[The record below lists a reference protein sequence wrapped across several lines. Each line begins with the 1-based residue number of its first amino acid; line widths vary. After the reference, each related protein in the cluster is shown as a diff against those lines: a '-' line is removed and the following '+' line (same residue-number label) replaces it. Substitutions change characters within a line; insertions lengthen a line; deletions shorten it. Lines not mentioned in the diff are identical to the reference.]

1 MTLVDSPSD
10 ESVGKGNKNLVELWL
25 FHLGIDL
32 SPLAQDNGMD
42 SPFKDGISCA
52 KLDHHLPS
60 VQRKGGVIMK
70 RTTIGIDIAKQVFE
84 MYVEEGGTQSVER
97 KRLSRKKLLPWFA
110 HRPPALVGMEACG
123 GAHYWARELTK
134 LGHEV
139 RLIAPQY
146 VKPWVQTNK
155 SDAADARA
163 ICRAVQEPGMR
174 FVGMASEAQQTVQA
188 VHRVRSRYLD
198 NRTALVNQTRGIL
211 LEYGVAIPQGVASVR
226 KMLALLLTEDRWSA
240 LVRQFLADQQ
250 AELED
255 WDTKIEAVTAQIK
268 RENARQ
274 PICQR
279 LEQARGIGPLGASA
293 LWAKAA
299 GQAYQNGRHVAAA
312 LGLVLKHTGTGGQVR
327 LGGISKRGDRYLRQL
342 LIHGARAVVRQVGE
356 KPDRLSCWIRRLVA
370 RRGMN
375 KAIVALANKNARM
388 AFALIYNDQPYDV
401 AKMCGAV

>member
-1 MTLVDSPSD
+1 
-10 ESVGKGNKNLVELWL
+10 
-25 FHLGIDL
+25 
-32 SPLAQDNGMD
+32 
-42 SPFKDGISCA
+42 
-52 KLDHHLPS
+52 
-60 VQRKGGVIMK
+60 MK
-70 RTTIGIDIAKQVFE
+70 RTTIGIDLAKNVFE
-84 MYVEEGGTQSVER
+84 VYVEDEGGQDITR
-97 KRLSRKKLLPWFA
+97 CRLSRKKMLPWFA
-110 HRPPALVGMEACG
+110 NRAPALVGMEACG
-123 GAHYWARELTK
+123 GAHYWARELAK
-134 LGHEV
+134 LGHTV

-155 SDAADARA
+155 SDQADARA

-188 VHRVRSRYLD
+188 LHRVRSRYLD

-211 LEYGVAIPQGVASVR
+211 LEYGVAIPMGVASVR
-226 KMLALLLTEDRWSA
+226 KTLALLLTEERWSA

-250 AELED
+250 AELEE

-293 LWAKAA
+293 LWAKTA

-312 LGLVLKHTGTGGQVR
+312 LGLVPKHTGTGGKVR
-327 LGGISKRGDRYLRQL
+327 LGRISKRGDRYLRQL

-356 KPDRLSCWIRRLVA
+356 QPDCLSCWIRRVVA

-388 AFALIYNDQPYDV
+388 AFALISKAQPYDV

>member
-1 MTLVDSPSD
+1 
-10 ESVGKGNKNLVELWL
+10 
-25 FHLGIDL
+25 
-32 SPLAQDNGMD
+32 
-42 SPFKDGISCA
+42 
-52 KLDHHLPS
+52 
-60 VQRKGGVIMK
+60 
-70 RTTIGIDIAKQVFE
+70 
-84 MYVEEGGTQSVER
+84 
-97 KRLSRKKLLPWFA
+97 
-110 HRPPALVGMEACG
+110 
-123 GAHYWARELTK
+123 
-134 LGHEV
+134 
-139 RLIAPQY
+139 LIAPQY

-155 SDAADARA
+155 SDQADARA

-188 VHRVRSRYLD
+188 LHRVRSRYLD

-211 LEYGVAIPQGVASVR
+211 LEYGVAIPKGVASVR
-226 KMLALLLTEDRWSA
+226 KALPLLLAEARWA
-240 LVRQFLADQQ
+240 PLLQQFLTDQR

-255 WDTKIEAVTAQIK
+255 WDAKMKAVTAQIN

-299 GQAYQNGRHVAAA
+299 GQSYQNGRHVAAA
-312 LGLVLKHTGTGGQVR
+312 LGLVPKHTGTGGKVR

-370 RRGMN
+370 RRGIN
-375 KAIVALANKNARM
+375 KAVVALANKNARV
-388 AFALIYNDQPYDV
+388 AFAIIYNDQTYDV
-401 AKMCGAV
+401 TKVCGAV

>member
-1 MTLVDSPSD
+1 
-10 ESVGKGNKNLVELWL
+10 
-25 FHLGIDL
+25 
-32 SPLAQDNGMD
+32 
-42 SPFKDGISCA
+42 
-52 KLDHHLPS
+52 
-60 VQRKGGVIMK
+60 MK
-70 RTTIGIDIAKQVFE
+70 RTTIGIDIAKNVFE
-84 MYVEEGGTQSVER
+84 IYVEDGSNQVVAR
-97 KRLSRKKLLPWFA
+97 KRLSRKKMLPWFA
-110 HRPPALVGMEACG
+110 NHPPALVGMEACG

-139 RLIAPQY
+139 RLLAPQY

-174 FVGMASEAQQTVQA
+174 FVGMASEVQQTVQA
-188 VHRVRSRYLD
+188 LHRVRSRYLG
-198 NRTALVNQTRGIL
+198 NRTALVNQIRGIL
-211 LEYGVAIPQGVASVR
+211 LEYGVAIPPGVASVR
-226 KMLALLLTEDRWSA
+226 NALPLLLAEERWSG

-250 AELED
+250 AELRY

-293 LWAKAA
+293 LWAKIA
-299 GQAYQNGRHVAAA
+299 GQAYRNGRHVAAA
-312 LGLVLKHTGTGGQVR
+312 LGLVPKHTGTGGKVR

-356 KPDRLSCWIRRLVA
+356 KPDCLSCWIRRVVA

-388 AFALIYNDQPYDV
+388 AFALLAKAQPYDV
-401 AKMCGAV
+401 AKLCEAV

>member
-1 MTLVDSPSD
+1 
-10 ESVGKGNKNLVELWL
+10 
-25 FHLGIDL
+25 
-32 SPLAQDNGMD
+32 MD
-42 SPFKDGISCA
+42 SPFADGIECA
-52 KLDHHLPS
+52 KLEESTTSNQH
-60 VQRKGGVIMK
+60 KGGVIMK
-70 RTTIGIDIAKQVFE
+70 GTTMGIDLAKNVFE
-84 MYVEEGGTQSVER
+84 VYVEAESGAVIER
-97 KRLSRKKLLPWFA
+97 KRLSRKKLLPWLA
-110 HRPPALVGMEACG
+110 NRPPSLIGMEACG

-155 SDAADARA
+155 SDQADARA

-188 VHRVRSRYLD
+188 LHRVRSRYLD

-211 LEYGVAIPQGVASVR
+211 LEYGVTIPKGVASVR
-226 KMLALLLTEDRWSA
+226 KMLPLLLTEDRWSA
-240 LVRQFLADQQ
+240 LVRQFLADHR
-250 AELED
+250 AELEE
-255 WDTKIEAVTAQIK
+255 WDAKIQAVTAQIK
-268 RENARQ
+268 RENAQQ

-299 GQAYQNGRHVAAA
+299 GQSYQNGRHVAAA
-312 LGLVLKHTGTGGQVR
+312 LGLVPKHTGTGGKVR

-356 KPDRLSCWIRRLVA
+356 KPDPLSCWIRRVVA
-370 RRGMN
+370 RRGVN
-375 KAIVALANKNARM
+375 KAVVALANKNARV
-388 AFALIYNDQPYDV
+388 AFAIISHDQTYDV
-401 AKMCGAV
+401 TKMCGAVSCK

>member
-1 MTLVDSPSD
+1 MKRTII
-10 ESVGKGNKNLVELWL
+10 
-25 FHLGIDL
+25 GIDL
-32 SPLAQDNGMD
+32 
-42 SPFKDGISCA
+42 A
-52 KLDHHLPS
+52 KN
-60 VQRKGGVIMK
+60 
-70 RTTIGIDIAKQVFE
+70 VFE
-84 MYVEEGGTQSVER
+84 VYGEDEGGQGITR
-97 KRLSRKKLLPWFA
+97 CRLSRKKVLPWFA
-110 HRPPALVGMEACG
+110 NRAPALVGMEACG
-123 GAHYWARELTK
+123 GAHHWAREVTK

-174 FVGMASEAQQTVQA
+174 FVGMASEAQQAVQA
-188 VHRVRSRYLD
+188 LHRVRSRYLN

-211 LEYGVAIPQGVASVR
+211 LEYGVAIPTGVASVR
-226 KMLALLLTEDRWSA
+226 SALALLLTEDRWSG

-250 AELED
+250 AELEE
-255 WDTKIEAVTAQIK
+255 WDSKIEAVTAQIK

-293 LWAKAA
+293 LWAKMA
-299 GQAYQNGRHVAAA
+299 GQTYRNGRHVAAA
-312 LGLVLKHTGTGGQVR
+312 LGLVPKHTGTGGKIR

-356 KPDRLSCWIRRLVA
+356 KPDCLSCWIRRVVA

-388 AFALIYNDQPYDV
+388 AFALIDKAQPYDV
-401 AKMCGAV
+401 AKLCGTV

>member
-1 MTLVDSPSD
+1 
-10 ESVGKGNKNLVELWL
+10 
-25 FHLGIDL
+25 
-32 SPLAQDNGMD
+32 MD
-42 SPFKDGISCA
+42 SPFKDGIECA
-52 KLDHHLPS
+52 KLEESTTSHQH
-60 VQRKGGVIMK
+60 KGGVSMK
-70 RTTIGIDIAKQVFE
+70 GTTMGIDLAKNVFE
-84 MYVEEGGTQSVER
+84 VYVEAESGDVIER
-97 KRLSRKKLLPWFA
+97 KRLARKKLLPWLA
-110 HRPPALVGMEACG
+110 TRPPALVGMEACG
-123 GAHYWARELTK
+123 GAHDWARELTK

-174 FVGMASEAQQTVQA
+174 VVGMASEAQQTVQA
-188 VHRVRSRYLD
+188 LHRVRRRYLT

-211 LEYGVAIPQGVASVR
+211 LEYGVAIPTGVASVR
-226 KMLALLLTEDRWSA
+226 HALALLLTEDRWSG

-250 AELED
+250 AELLY

-293 LWAKAA
+293 LWAKTA
-299 GQAYQNGRHVAAA
+299 GQAYRNGRHLAAA
-312 LGLVLKHTGTGGQVR
+312 LGLVPKHTGTGGKVR

-356 KPDRLSCWIRRLVA
+356 QPDRLSGWIRRLVA

-375 KAIVALANKNARM
+375 KAMVALANKNARM
-388 AFALIYNDQPYDV
+388 AFALIDKAQPYDV
-401 AKMCGAV
+401 AKLCGAV

>member
-1 MTLVDSPSD
+1 MKSTII
-10 ESVGKGNKNLVELWL
+10 
-25 FHLGIDL
+25 GIDL
-32 SPLAQDNGMD
+32 
-42 SPFKDGISCA
+42 A
-52 KLDHHLPS
+52 KN
-60 VQRKGGVIMK
+60 
-70 RTTIGIDIAKQVFE
+70 VFE
-84 MYVEEGGTQSVER
+84 VYVEEEGGQAITR
-97 KRLSRKKLLPWFA
+97 CRLSRKKMLPWFA
-110 HRPPALVGMEACG
+110 NRAPALVGMEACG
-123 GAHYWARELTK
+123 GAHYWARELVK
-134 LGHEV
+134 LGHTV

-155 SDAADARA
+155 SDQADARA

-188 VHRVRSRYLD
+188 LHRVRSRYLD

-211 LEYGVAIPQGVASVR
+211 LEYGVAIPKGVASVR
-226 KMLALLLTEDRWSA
+226 KALPLLLAEARWA
-240 LVRQFLADQQ
+240 PLLQQFLTDQR

-255 WDTKIEAVTAQIK
+255 WDAKMKAVTAQIN

-299 GQAYQNGRHVAAA
+299 GQSYQNGRHVAAA
-312 LGLVLKHTGTGGQVR
+312 LGLVPKHTGTGGKVR

-370 RRGMN
+370 RRGIN
-375 KAIVALANKNARM
+375 KAVVALANKNARV
-388 AFALIYNDQPYDV
+388 AFAIIYNDQTYDV
-401 AKMCGAV
+401 TKVCGAV

>member
-1 MTLVDSPSD
+1 MKSTII
-10 ESVGKGNKNLVELWL
+10 
-25 FHLGIDL
+25 GIDL
-32 SPLAQDNGMD
+32 
-42 SPFKDGISCA
+42 A
-52 KLDHHLPS
+52 KN
-60 VQRKGGVIMK
+60 
-70 RTTIGIDIAKQVFE
+70 VFE
-84 MYVEEGGTQSVER
+84 VYVEDAGGQDITR
-97 KRLSRKKLLPWFA
+97 CRLSRKKMLPWFA
-110 HRPPALVGMEACG
+110 NRAPALVGMEACG
-123 GAHYWARELTK
+123 GAHYWARELAK
-134 LGHEV
+134 LGHTV
-139 RLIAPQY
+139 RLLAPQY

-155 SDAADARA
+155 SDQADARA

-188 VHRVRSRYLD
+188 LHRVRSRYLD

-211 LEYGVAIPQGVASVR
+211 LEYGVAIPKGVASVR
-226 KMLALLLTEDRWSA
+226 KALPRLLAEERWAPLLQ
-240 LVRQFLADQQ
+240 QFLTDQR

-255 WDTKIEAVTAQIK
+255 WDAKIKAVTAQIN

-299 GQAYQNGRHVAAA
+299 GQSYQNGRHVAAA
-312 LGLVLKHTGTGGQVR
+312 LGLVPKHTGTGGKVR

-356 KPDRLSCWIRRLVA
+356 KQDRLSCWIRRLVA

-375 KAIVALANKNARM
+375 KAVVALANKNARV
-388 AFALIYNDQPYDV
+388 AFAIIYNDQTYDV
-401 AKMCGAV
+401 TKMCGAV